1 MNVFETIDQLFAQVS
16 QQLQAKSNAS
26 QEIACALQMLKT
38 QVICTIA
45 IGNQQPIHH
54 IVQSLQGFQI
64 PLQHGEINFE
74 PTSS

>member
-16 QQLQAKSNAS
+16 QQLQKTNAS
-26 QEIACALQMLKT
+26 QEIASALQMLRT

-54 IVQSLQGFQI
+54 IVHSLQGFQI
-64 PLQHGEINFE
+64 PLQNGEIHCE
-74 PTSS
+74 PSGS